1 MSGNGRFVYHLKMN
15 QYKSLYSLNEG
26 EIVYGHL
33 NKMKKMT
40 MFNTI
45 HHLKIPQMAK
55 VVLVEVFQYN
65 SPH

>member
-1 MSGNGRFVYHLKMN
+1 MN
-15 QYKSLYSLNEG
+15 QYNSLYSLNEG